1 MMQHLRLQ
9 APTEMKQHR
18 SHVSTAACFFSS
30 SLPLSGGFRSEQVTQ
45 IMSLRMKQSINNL

>member
-1 MMQHLRLQ
+1 MQHLRLQ